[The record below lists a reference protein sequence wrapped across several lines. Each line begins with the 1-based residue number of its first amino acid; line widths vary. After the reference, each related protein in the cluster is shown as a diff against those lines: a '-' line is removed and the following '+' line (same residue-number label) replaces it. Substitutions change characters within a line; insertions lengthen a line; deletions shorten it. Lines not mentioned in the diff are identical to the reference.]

1 MFSTSAPLSGRAHP
15 AQRMTVPPA
24 MKRADAVTCS
34 SGLSAP
40 PGFVLPD
47 HALELALEEAQL
59 GYCVLDVRT
68 RRTIRNLRH
77 DQVFGYPVMLPEPT
91 CDVFLNHVDHPGERS
106 AMAAAF
112 STTEGNAHRVFE
124 CRITRA
130 DGRPA
135 WISGRV
141 RVVCGDDGAP
151 SWLIGVVEDATA
163 RNQRETTLLDATREK
178 EQLLATVAHELRQP
192 LGPVVAAL
200 EVLRR
205 HINPAADERALGV
218 IDRQA
223 NVMKRLIDDL
233 LDASRL
239 TNRKMELRKQRIDAR
254 RVVMDAAES
263 IRPLMDQQRHRFG
276 VNLPSDPAWLSAD
289 VDRMQ
294 QVLSNLL
301 RNAALYTEVGGDTSI
316 TLAVLS
322 ATLTITVKDSGKGIA
337 AEMLPHIFTTFG
349 PAVEG
354 NHGGLG
360 IGLNLARGLVALHGG
375 TLTAHSAGVNQ
386 GSEFV
391 VTLHRDD

>member
-1 MFSTSAPLSGRAHP
+1 MSSISSPLSARADP
-15 AQRMTVPPA
+15 AQRMTVPPS
-24 MKRADAVTCS
+24 MKLADAVTRS
-34 SGLSAP
+34 SRPSAP
-40 PGFVLPD
+40 SGFVLPD

-77 DQVFGYPVMLPEPT
+77 DQVFGYPAMLPEST

-112 STTEGNAHRVFE
+112 STTAGNAPRVFE

-130 DGRPA
+130 DGQPA

-141 RVVCGDDGAP
+141 RVVCDDEGAP

-163 RNQRETTLLDATREK
+163 RKQHETALVDATREK
-178 EQLLATVAHELRQP
+178 EQFLATIAHELRQP

-205 HINPAADERALGV
+205 HINPDTDERALGV
-218 IDRQA
+218 IGRQA

-239 TNRKMELRKQRIDAR
+239 TNRKMALQKQRIDAR
-254 RVVMDAAES
+254 RVVTDAAES
-263 IRPLMDQQRHRFG
+263 IQPLMAQRRHRFAA
-276 VNLPSDPAWLSAD
+276 NLPSDNAWLSAD
-289 VDRMQ
+289 ADRMQ

-301 RNAALYTEVGGDTSI
+301 RNAALYTEAGGDISI

-322 ATLTITVKDSGKGIA
+322 ATLTISVKDSGKGVA
-337 AEMLPHIFTTFG
+337 AEMLPHMFTTFG
-349 PAVEG
+349 PAVAG
-354 NHGGLG
+354 NNGGLG
-360 IGLNLARGLVALHGG
+360 IGLHLARGLVELHGG